1 MKTELPVTSIQRWL
15 AALLFLFAPAAFGAV
30 LTPSS
35 GPAGTQV
42 EVKLA
47 GLDSAAVTSAS
58 LGAVMAPIVSRGVE
72 SVRITIPTA
81 AVSGPVT
88 LRLGADERVTP
99 ATFEVLRVVPVSVA
113 AGFAGMTAL
122 GSLYGDASGGTVKV
136 SRGRA
141 SLVFASNGA
150 DGPVLLAMVTDADG
164 TISLSA
170 ATTARAALFLSS
182 FIFTT
187 DADEA
192 AARLQTLAGLS
203 EVSAMEAII
212 QTEVLAGRDY
222 SASDAFGDQLEAAL
236 RAFLTQEVAL
246 AANRQRGARA
256 AGVSGTVRRELMVE
270 PKLDRIQPTTL
281 SAARHKATGL
291 PILQQKFGSAAVP
304 DVDLGKFLTANPLDT
319 AACLYALNVGDSRLN
334 TRTKAMALGGSYS
347 AVYNRIAPEALDR
360 LIIASEPVSRYV
372 APVAMARD
380 WLAKQST
387 GFPPPVFGA
396 RALHDAP
403 VLAVKTALDI
413 PDDAPGLYMVRTF
426 NGARFDRQYGLLDS
440 LPGGRHEHHKML
452 ALNIILAANDA
463 LAFFITDVVVSDVDW
478 AKNLMKLEKNVA
490 NAIERQA
497 FQGTLDADA
506 IKAIVLATIKTVH
519 EVVLDKARKAGI
531 ASLPSGLGTL
541 VTTVLKRMDQVA
553 AAAKLFERVNAMTNG
568 VQVFSDNVYTIQS
581 VEDTLFIVGDPWAP
595 RLSGFHPQRGRRG
608 SRVTISGSGFS
619 SVASENIV
627 TFGYA
632 GTTPDAP
639 DAAARATIFESF
651 SNTLLVL
658 VPPDANTGVI
668 TVHVTNKG
676 TTSTAG
682 LSAPFQQFTVTPDAV
697 LTAVDPPQATP
708 GQKLRLTG
716 LNFPPLETDEL
727 YAKLYAV
734 FTLEGETLQV
744 PLSGT
749 STELIVTAPFSTGT
763 GTVFL
768 RYGEFFG
775 GVLRD
780 SNALSFTVI
789 PSVTPQ
795 TGAEIRFEPNPDSVG
810 TPNSV
815 GHDKDDR
822 LTLREA
828 LMLKNGT
835 LDYAALSTPPVPRP
849 PGTVYETDYV
859 SSNVIGTGVRNRI
872 VGYFAGGTHTLSLT
886 SSLPPVAS
894 LTTLEVRR
902 VSDIGPPPR
911 FEIDGNGAATGIVLD
926 NAHGVSVFGLHL
938 RNFSNAAFLLTGGSR
953 DNDIRFCTVEGGE
966 GHGVHFLESA
976 SRNRVSVP
984 VDGANGDGYRLSGPN
999 VTGNDITVTAR
1010 PDALSLGTITFCDG
1024 WGIRI
1029 ENGAHLNRILAPE
1042 DAIFTPPPS
1051 GGINYNGSGGI
1062 LVTGDNSTGNT
1073 IHQMYSEGLPIE
1085 VNGGPGI
1092 RIESPH
1098 TTVYLCRILNNFG
1111 TGIEIAGPAA
1121 AGSRVGACT
1130 IGYHWVT
1137 GAAAP
1142 NEGHGIHIRN
1152 THDIRIGEDLAD
1164 PLLDVPMNG
1173 IASNSEHGIL
1183 IEQSHAIIV
1192 QSTQLGRVPLENAA
1206 APQVDLPNDGSGIEV
1221 RDTRDSTFGSNWFR
1235 ARLQITGHQNGAG
1248 IAFAGPQCSN
1258 NTVTG
1263 AYIGYDPANPNT
1275 GLGNATGIEVVEAAW
1290 GMRIGT
1296 GGGGGNFIYY
1306 NRLYGVLIDA
1316 GSDPTQTITVG
1327 GEPIE
1332 PRGGTVI
1339 VNNRIQQNQDSGVIL
1354 TSNAKATRI
1363 GGPGFEAN
1371 TINSNGKFGIEI
1383 TGASAVH
1390 PAFGNRVLSN
1400 TIFGNGIDQAAFN
1413 PLVGFPKGAGVLI
1426 HDSTGQRVGGHR
1438 VAEGNNIGNS
1448 WAGVIVMG
1456 GSDNFVTHNRM
1467 SNCRTAGLILRE
1479 TKWNEAGPNNEITD
1493 CGVVGFGPLGGIV
1506 LSDTTDNY
1514 VHSNRIGSL
1523 RNGAPRSIIGDGV
1536 LLLDSSNN
1544 AIGGHGTDGNI
1555 INNASLYGV
1564 RLTGANSFSNYISG
1578 NWIGM
1583 NPGPGAGVQPNAG
1596 GGVVLEAGANFNTIG
1611 GLLPVVVNGAV
1622 AQLPAGNFIRHNGGE
1637 GVRVAGAA
1645 TFSNAITDNSIT
1657 ANGGVGIFLAA
1668 SGNRNLAEPVLIA
1681 EPTRITGT
1689 SVAPN
1694 GSVVQFFQDTGG
1706 EGGTPLG
1713 IEAIVQAGAF
1723 QIALPAL
1730 LSADQVTATVTSA
1743 GKSDTSQFAI
1753 PVTIPPPPPIGLRI
1767 SRPGGA
1773 PVARSAA
1780 PGTTI
1785 LVLPLRCEVLGEV
1798 AARIMGLKLDFTG
1811 TAASAVAEAALY
1823 RDANRNGVIDFG
1835 DTRVGPILTT
1845 FGAGAEF
1852 TGSLTA
1858 VQPGAPS
1865 QLLLALKLAAGATNG
1880 QEVEFR
1886 LSAAAGVTA
1895 IVLFGP
1901 APVSVTG
1908 TFPAVSDR
1916 ITVNQSAPLNNF
1928 TAWAGSYFTLDE
1940 LPAIGAPNSDA
1951 EGDSLPNLLE
1961 YFTGTHPRQNNASPL
1976 QIPAAGGGDTLTFT
1990 HLNRPD
1996 VTWAVEEAPDL
2007 DQWGALNFG
2016 TLLAPQT
2023 LGDGSIRETISFT
2036 RNGSALFFRIHAT
2049 LTGP

>member
-1 MKTELPVTSIQRWL
+1 M
-15 AALLFLFAPAAFGAV
+15 GAV
-30 LTPSS
+30 
-35 GPAGTQV
+35 A
-42 EVKLA
+42 
-47 GLDSAAVTSAS
+47 
-58 LGAVMAPIVSRGVE
+58 APILSRGVE
-72 SVRITIPTA
+72 TVRITIPAA

-88 LRLGADERVTP
+88 LHMGAGSPRVTP

-113 AGFAGMTAL
+113 AGFSGMTAL
-122 GSLYGDASGGTVKV
+122 GSLHGDASGGTVKV
-136 SRGRA
+136 ARGRA

-150 DGPVLLAMVTDADG
+150 DGPALLAMVTDADA
-164 TISLSA
+164 TITLTA
-170 ATTARAALFLSS
+170 ATTASAALFLSP
-182 FIFTT
+182 FVFTT
-187 DADEA
+187 DAAEA
-192 AARLQTLAGLS
+192 SARLQTLAGFS
-203 EVSAMEAII
+203 EVNAMAAII
-212 QTEVLAGRDY
+212 QTEVQAGRDY
-222 SASDAFGDQLEAAL
+222 SESDAFGEHLEAAL
-236 RAFLTQEVAL
+236 MAYLTPLPPPAQ
-246 AANRQRGARA
+246 AANRNRGART

-270 PKLDRIQPTTL
+270 PKLDRIVPTTL
-281 SAARHKATGL
+281 SAARHTATGL
-291 PILQQKFGSAAVP
+291 PILQQKYGSAAVP
-304 DVDLGKFLTANPLDT
+304 DVDLGKFLTVNPLDS
-319 AACLYALNVGDSRLN
+319 AACLYALNVTDSRLN
-334 TRTKAMALGGSYS
+334 TRAKAMALGGSYA

-360 LIIASEPVSRYV
+360 LIIASEPISRYT

-380 WLAKQST
+380 WLGKTFMEARPAVLS
-387 GFPPPVFGA
+387 A
-396 RALHDAP
+396 RALHGNP
-403 VLAVKTALDI
+403 IFAVKSALDI

-426 NGARFDRQYGLLDS
+426 NGARFDRQSGLLDS

-452 ALNIILAANDA
+452 ALNIILAVNDA

-497 FQGTLDADA
+497 VQGTLDTDA
-506 IKAIVLATIKTVH
+506 IKAILQATIKTAY
-519 EVVLDKARKAGI
+519 EVVFDKAKKASI
-531 ASLPSGLGTL
+531 ASLPPGLGQV
-541 VTTVLKRMDQVA
+541 VTVVLKRMDQVA
-553 AAAKLFERVNAMTNG
+553 AAAKLIERVNAMTNG

-595 RLSGFHPQRGRRG
+595 RVSGFQPRQGRRG

-639 DAAARATIFESF
+639 PAAARATVFESF

-676 TTSTAG
+676 TTSTAS
-682 LSAPFQQFTVTPDAV
+682 LNPPFQQFTVTPDAV

-708 GQKLRLTG
+708 GQKVRLTG
-716 LNFPPLETDEL
+716 LNFPPLETDQL
-727 YAKLYAV
+727 YAKLYAI
-734 FTLEGETLQV
+734 FTVNGETLQV
-744 PLSGT
+744 PISGT
-749 STELIVTAPFSTGT
+749 ATELIVTAPFSTGT

-768 RYGEFFG
+768 RYGEFG

-780 SNALSFTVI
+780 SNALPFTVI
-789 PSVTPQ
+789 PSVVLQ
-795 TGAEIRFEPNPDSVG
+795 TGAEIRFVATPDTNV
-810 TPNSV
+810 P
-815 GHDKDDR
+815 DDR

-835 LDYAALSTPPVPRP
+835 LDYADLTTPPVPRP
-849 PGTVYETDYV
+849 PGTGYETDYV
-859 SSNVIGTGVRNRI
+859 SSNAVGTGVHNRI

-886 SSLPPVAS
+886 GSLPPVAS
-894 LTTLEVRR
+894 LTTLEIRR

-926 NAHGVSVFGLHL
+926 NAHGVGVFGLHL
-938 RNFSNAAFLLTGGSR
+938 RNFSSAAFLLTGGSR
-953 DNDIRFCTVEGGE
+953 DNDIRFCTVEGGD

-976 SRNRVSVP
+976 SHNLVSVP

-999 VTGNDITVTAR
+999 VTGNDITVTEA
-1010 PDALSLGTITFCDG
+1010 PLENFFGTITFCEG

-1029 ENGAHLNRILAPE
+1029 ENGAHLNRILAPD

-1051 GGINYNGSGGI
+1051 GGINYNESGGI
-1062 LVTGDNSTGNT
+1062 LVTGDTSTGNA
-1073 IHQMYSEGLPIE
+1073 IHQMYSEGLPIAA
-1085 VNGGPGI
+1085 NGGPGI
-1092 RIESPH
+1092 RIESPE
-1098 TTVYLCRILNNFG
+1098 TTVHQCRIYNNSG
-1111 TGIEIAGPAA
+1111 TGIEIAGPGA

-1130 IGYHWVT
+1130 IGYEWRT

-1142 NEGHGIHIRN
+1142 NTGHGIHISN
-1152 THDIRIGEDLAD
+1152 THDIRIGEEMVD
-1164 PLLDVPMNG
+1164 PFLDVPMNG
-1173 IASNSEHGIL
+1173 IAANEGHGIL
-1183 IEQSHAIIV
+1183 IENSHAIVV
-1192 QSTQLGRVPLENAA
+1192 QSTQLGRVPLEDADV
-1206 APQVDLPNDGSGIEV
+1206 PEVDLPNEQSGIVVEN
-1221 RDTRDSTFGSNWFR
+1221 TRDSTIGSMWFR
-1235 ARLQITGHQNGAG
+1235 ARVQVTGHLNGTG
-1248 IAFAGPQCSN
+1248 IRFAGVQCSN

-1263 AYIGYDPANPNT
+1263 CYIGYDSADPNT
-1275 GLGNATGIEVVEAAW
+1275 DLGNDTGIEVVEDAW
-1290 GMRIGT
+1290 GHRIGT
-1296 GGGGGNFIYY
+1296 GGGGANFIYY
-1306 NRLYGVLIDA
+1306 NRYAGVLIDA

-1327 GEPIE
+1327 GEPVE
-1332 PRGGTVI
+1332 PRGGTAV
-1339 VNNRIQQNQDSGVIL
+1339 VNNRIQQNRDAGVL
-1354 TSNAKATRI
+1354 LMSKAKAVRV

-1371 TINSNGKFGIEI
+1371 TISSNGKVGVEI
-1383 TGASAVH
+1383 NSATTVR
-1390 PAFGNRVLSN
+1390 PEFGNRILAN
-1400 TIFGNGIDQAAFN
+1400 TMFGNGINLPAVN
-1413 PLVGFPKGAGVLI
+1413 PLVGIVEGVGVLVLNSI
-1426 HDSTGQRVGGHR
+1426 GQRVGGNR

-1448 WAGVIVMG
+1448 WAGVVVVG

-1467 SNCRTAGLILRE
+1467 SNCRTAGLLLRE
-1479 TKWNEAGPNNEITD
+1479 TEWNEAGPNNEITD
-1493 CGVVGFGPLGGIV
+1493 CGVAGFAPLGGIV
-1506 LSDTTDNY
+1506 LSNSTDNY
-1514 VHSNRIGSL
+1514 ILGNRIGSL
-1523 RNGAPRSIIGDGV
+1523 RNGTPRSIIGDGV
-1536 LLLDSSNN
+1536 LLLNSSNN

-1564 RLTGANSFSNYISG
+1564 RLTGLGSLDNYVSG

-1596 GGVVLEAGANFNTIG
+1596 GGVVLEAGASGNVIG

-1622 AQLPAGNFIRHNGGE
+1622 AQLPAGNFIRHNAGE

-1645 TFSNAITDNSIT
+1645 TFSNTITDNSIT
-1657 ANGGVGIFLAA
+1657 ANGGPGIFLAA
-1668 SGNRNLAEPVLIA
+1668 AGNRNQPEPVLTA
-1681 EPTRITGT
+1681 EPNRITGT

-1694 GSVVQFFQDTGG
+1694 GSVVQFFHDTGG

-1713 IEAIVQAGAF
+1713 IEAIVQGGAF

-1730 LSADQVTATVTSA
+1730 LLADQVTATVTTA
-1743 GKSDTSQFAI
+1743 VTFDTSQFAI

-1773 PVARSAA
+1773 PVARTAA

-1835 DTRVGPILTT
+1835 DTRVGPLLTT
-1845 FGAGAEF
+1845 FATGAEF

-1858 VQPGAPS
+1858 VQPGVPS
-1865 QLLLALKLAAGATNG
+1865 QLLLALKLAVGATNG
-1880 QEVEFR
+1880 QEIEFR
-1886 LSAAAGVTA
+1886 LTSAAGVTA
-1895 IVLFGP
+1895 IALFGA
-1901 APVSVTG
+1901 APVSFSG

-1928 TAWAGSYFTLDE
+1928 TAWAGQYFTLDE

-1951 EGDSLPNLLE
+1951 EGDGLPNLLE
-1961 YFTGTHPRQNNASPL
+1961 YFTGTHPRQSSTSPL

-2023 LGDGSIRETISFT
+2023 LGDGSIRETVSFT
-2036 RNGSALFFRIHAT
+2036 RNGSALFFRIRAV
-2049 LTGP
+2049 LTGL